1 MKRLAMALAVVIG
14 TIPGITPQIAYPDS
28 SVDLV
33 QTRIISESSNKTS
46 DLDIENLQKRNI
58 AEINFTVRMYLWAL
72 AQRQPEILAKVT
84 APALRAQFPDF
95 RTMLVSMSL
104 AHGPVMGTKNVFLHT
119 PDLLNQKTVQTVY
132 FIGRHGNHWMGQYNL
147 TRNENGQYGIVNY
160 RIKKLAGEFS

>member
-1 MKRLAMALAVVIG
+1 MKRLAMAMAVVVG

-58 AEINFTVRMYLWAL
+58 AEINFTVRMFLWAL
-72 AQRQPEILAKVT
+72 AQRQPEILAKIT
-84 APALRAQFPDF
+84 APALRARFPDLS
-95 RTMLVSMSL
+95 TMLVSMSL
-104 AHGPVMGTKNVFLHT
+104 AHGPVIGTRNVFLHT
-119 PDLLNQKTVQTVY
+119 PDLTDKQIVQTVY

-147 TRNENGQYGIVNY
+147 TRNKNGQYGIADY
-160 RIKKLAGEFS
+160 KIKKLAGEFS